1 MDTDQNITRPAGVG
15 DDARET
21 RDPHELVVMGPE
33 FKADAHRRYARLRAQ
48 GPLHRAEFFPGIT
61 GWVVVDYDLARE
73 ALTHPALLKDP
84 GPAAEMLEAA
94 GFLGHKRGT
103 GLGGQMLE
111 ADPPEH
117 TRLRRLVSGVFSRKR
132 SAAMEPRIA
141 EIANDLIDAMPPSGE
156 LDLVPAFTAPLPVTV
171 IAELLGIPEAD
182 RQDFR
187 RWTALAFQVA
197 HPEYATAVA
206 SLHGFLRQLVDDKRR
221 TPGDDLLSALVA
233 ARDKDDGRLS
243 EEELA
248 GTAALLV
255 IAGHETT
262 VNLLGN
268 SVLALLRHPEQLRLL
283 RNDPALL
290 PGAIEEFLRYD
301 TSVERTTNR
310 YAAEDLEL
318 GGVHISRGD
327 IVSVALASA
336 SRAAPLPGGGDPD
349 TLDITRPA
357 ARHLSFGHGIH
368 HCLGAP
374 LARLEARV
382 ALHTL
387 LTRVPQLEL
396 AVSAASLDWFPA
408 GMVRGV
414 LSLPVRYRTRSPLR
428 HRLDR

>member
-1 MDTDQNITRPAGVG
+1 MDTHQQARPVG
-15 DDARET
+15 DEDER
-21 RDPHELVVMGPE
+21 VVMGPE
-33 FKADAHRRYARLRAQ
+33 FKADAHRQYARLRAK
-48 GPLHRAEFFPGIT
+48 GPIHPAQFFPGIT
-61 GWVVVDYDLARE
+61 GWVVVDYDLART

-84 GPAAEMLEAA
+84 QPAAEMLEAA

-103 GLGGQMLE
+103 GFGGQMLE

-117 TRLRRLVSGVFSRKR
+117 TRLRRLVSGAFSPKR
-132 SAAMEPRIA
+132 TAEMEPRITQ
-141 EIANDLIDAMPPSGE
+141 IADQLVDAMPPSGE
-156 LDLVPAFTAPLPVTV
+156 LDLVEAFTAPLPVAV

-187 RWTALAFQVA
+187 RWTSLAFQVG
-197 HPEYATAVA
+197 HPEYASAVA
-206 SLHGFLRQLVDDKRR
+206 SLHGFLRQLADDKRR
-221 TPGDDLLSALVA
+221 APGDDLLSALVA
-233 ARDKDDGRLS
+233 ARDEDDGRLS
-243 EEELA
+243 QDELA

-268 SVLALLRHPEQLRLL
+268 AVLALLQHPGQLRLL
-283 RNDPALL
+283 REDLGLL
-290 PGAIEEFLRYD
+290 PDAIEEFLRYD

-318 GGVHISRGD
+318 GGVRIPRGG
-327 IVSVALASA
+327 IVAVALASA
-336 SRAAPLPGGGDPD
+336 SRDAPLPDGGDPD
-349 TLDITRPA
+349 VLDITRPA

-382 ALHTL
+382 ALRTL
-387 LTRVPQLEL
+387 LTRVPHLEL
-396 AVSAASLDWFPA
+396 AVPADSLQWFPA

-414 LSLPVRYRTRSPLR
+414 LSLPVRYRTA
-428 HRLDR
+428 

>member
-1 MDTDQNITRPAGVG
+1 MDTYQQAQSAGEA
-15 DDARET
+15 D
-21 RDPHELVVMGPE
+21 ELVVMNAE
-33 FKADAHRRYARLRAQ
+33 FKADAHRHYARLRAK
-48 GPLHRAEFFPGIT
+48 GPVHPAQFFPGIT

-84 GPAAEMLEAA
+84 EPAAAMLEAA

-103 GLGGQMLE
+103 GFGGQMLE

-117 TRLRRLVSGVFSRKR
+117 TRLRRLVAGAFSPKR
-132 SAAMEPRIA
+132 SAEMEPRITQ
-141 EIANDLIDAMPPSGE
+141 IANELVDAMPPSGE
-156 LDLVPAFTAPLPVTV
+156 LDLVEAFTAPLPVAV
-171 IAELLGIPEAD
+171 IAELLGIPEAH

-187 RWTALAFQVA
+187 RWTTLAFQVS
-197 HPEYATAVA
+197 HPEYASAVA
-206 SLHGFLRQLVDDKRR
+206 GLHAFLRELVEDKRR
-221 TPGDDLLSALVA
+221 NPGDDLMSALVA
-233 ARDKDDGRLS
+233 ARDENDGRLS
-243 EEELA
+243 GEELA

-268 SVLALLRHPEQLRLL
+268 SVLALLRHPDQLRLL
-283 RNDPALL
+283 RENPGLL
-290 PGAIEEFLRYD
+290 PDAIEEFLRYD

-318 GGVHISRGD
+318 GGVKIPRGG
-327 IVSVALASA
+327 IVAVALASA
-336 SRAAPLPGGGDPD
+336 GRDAPLPEGGDPD
-349 TLDITRPA
+349 TLDVTRSA

-387 LTRVPQLEL
+387 LTRVPHLEL
-396 AVSAASLDWFPA
+396 AVPADSLEWFPS

-414 LSLPVRYRTRSPLR
+414 LSLPVRYGTR
-428 HRLDR
+428 

>member
-1 MDTDQNITRPAGVG
+1 M
-15 DDARET
+15 
-21 RDPHELVVMGPE
+21 
-33 FKADAHRRYARLRAQ
+33 
-48 GPLHRAEFFPGIT
+48 
-61 GWVVVDYDLARE
+61 VVDYDLARE

-84 GPAAEMLEAA
+84 EPAAEMLEAA

-103 GLGGQMLE
+103 GFGGQMLE

-117 TRLRRLVSGVFSRKR
+117 TRLRRLVSGAFSPKR
-132 SAAMEPRIA
+132 TAGMEPRIT
-141 EIANDLIDAMPPSGE
+141 EIADRLVDAMPPSGE
-156 LDLVPAFTAPLPVTV
+156 LDLVEAFTAPLPVAV

-187 RWTALAFQVA
+187 RWTTLAFQVG
-197 HPEYATAVA
+197 HPEYASAVA
-206 SLHGFLRQLVDDKRR
+206 SLHGFLRGLADDKRR
-221 TPGDDLLSALVA
+221 APGDDLMSALVA
-233 ARDKDDGRLS
+233 ARDEDDGRLS
-243 EEELA
+243 QDELA

-255 IAGHETT
+255 VAGHETT

-268 SVLALLRHPEQLRLL
+268 AVLALLQHPGQLRLL
-283 RNDPALL
+283 REDLGLL
-290 PGAIEEFLRYD
+290 PDAIEEFLRYD

-318 GGVHISRGD
+318 GGVRIPRGG
-327 IVSVALASA
+327 VVAVALASA

-349 TLDITRPA
+349 VLDITRPA

-382 ALHTL
+382 ALRTL
-387 LTRVPQLEL
+387 LARVPHLEL
-396 AVSAASLDWFPA
+396 AVPADSLDWFPA

-414 LSLPVRYRTRSPLR
+414 LSLPVRYRRT
-428 HRLDR
+428 